1 MTQTVPYGIIPYKE
15 VAITKTQGGF
25 LTSQI
30 RHLSGRIWERLL
42 KDSGVDEFNG
52 AQGRILYVLW
62 EHQKLTI
69 SEVGRLTSL
78 ANTTLTSMLDR
89 MEAAGLV
96 VRTPDTQNRRQKF
109 VSVTDKAREYRQKY
123 NEVSD
128 QMNSI
133 FYKGFTAAEVAD
145 FESKLRRI
153 LENLQ
158 GEA

>member
-1 MTQTVPYGIIPYKE
+1 
-15 VAITKTQGGF
+15 
-25 LTSQI
+25 
-30 RHLSGRIWERLL
+30 LL
-42 KDSGVDEFNG
+42 KDCGVDEFNG

-96 VRTPDTQNRRQKF
+96 VRTPDTQNRRQIF

-133 FYKGFTAAEVAD
+133 FYKGFAAAEVVD

-158 GEA
+158 EEA